1 MDLIFYTDITVQA
14 PEALTSF
21 LIIGP
26 AKQIYRAERHF
37 LKRT

>member
-1 MDLIFYTDITVQA
+1 MVLIFYTDITVQA

-26 AKQIYRAERHF
+26 AKQIPSERHF
-37 LKRT
+37 